1 MQHHATKQILWDL
14 KNYIFYIFIMNIAT
28 ELCIQSRGP
37 HCLLSLIPECKQ
49 TNTKPEW
56 LLWEENEAA
65 RKISTHKQEVED
77 LKEIIE
83 HYKTNLEHI
92 QNQNLLQE
100 EDGDEFNGWYYK
112 EESKNNIVEKIT
124 YLNCVYSEKDIVKKL
139 GAKWDKEKKKWYCP
153 NYIDPIIFQKWIPNM
168 IPYPSVKE
176 TIIANKMLKKL
187 SLRIKY

>member
-1 MQHHATKQILWDL
+1 
-14 KNYIFYIFIMNIAT
+14 MNIAT

-37 HCLLSLIPECKQ
+37 HCLLSLIPE
-49 TNTKPEW
+49 W
-56 LLWEENEAA
+56 LLWEENKAA
-65 RKISTHKQEVED
+65 RKISTHKQEVE
-77 LKEIIE
+77 
-83 HYKTNLEHI
+83 
-92 QNQNLLQE
+92 
-100 EDGDEFNGWYYK
+100 

-176 TIIANKMLKKL
+176 TIIANKMLKNVD
-187 SLRIKY
+187 